1 MVTIKI
7 QGGLGNQMFQYAL
20 ARYLQEK
27 TRQEIILD
35 LSYYSLGGVKR
46 GDTPRGYELDKF
58 NINESFKKD
67 FSSTPFKATF
77 FGKILRRIK
86 NESAFVFYR
95 KYLNPKENAC
105 LIGFWQSEKYFKDIE
120 SIIRK
125 EFTLKDKIE
134 ERGDIDESKKYLEK
148 IKNSK
153 NSISINIRRGDY
165 ANNQKTRN
173 YHGLLTTDYFLEGI
187 KYIIKEKE
195 YQKEDVDI
203 FVFSDDVDWCM
214 ENLNF
219 FKDFGKIIFVPK
231 EISATDTL
239 YLISKCQN
247 NIIANSS
254 FSWWGAWLNNNPS
267 KIVIAPKSWMRAK
280 INTKDVI
287 PKDWV
292 RIENNF
298 C

>member
-1 MVTIKI
+1 
-7 QGGLGNQMFQYAL
+7 MFQYAL
-20 ARYLQEK
+20 ARHLRERK
-27 TRQEIILD
+27 KEVILD
-35 LSYYSLGGVKR
+35 SSFYSMGGVK
-46 GDTPRGYELDKF
+46 GKDTLREYELDKF
-58 NINESFKKD
+58 NIDENFKKD
-67 FSSTPFKATF
+67 FSSTAYRATLF
-77 FGKILRRIK
+77 EKLFRRIK

-134 ERGDIDESKKYLEK
+134 ERGDTDESKKYLEK

-153 NSISINIRRGDY
+153 NSISINVRRGDY

-195 YQKEDVDI
+195 YQKEGVDI

-214 ENLNF
+214 ENLNS

-254 FSWWGAWLNNNPS
+254 FSWWGAWLNENKD
-267 KIVIAPKSWMRAK
+267 KIIIAPKNWTRK
-280 INTKDVI
+280 RINAKDVC
-287 PKDWV
+287 PEDWI
-292 RIENNF
+292 RLENRF
-298 C
+298 Y